1 MNSKK
6 LSPYIILIRPLNF
19 LITFITVI
27 IAAVICNKGSYSS
40 FKVLLAA
47 LTASLTM
54 SAGNVINDFFDING
68 DKINHP
74 ARPLPSGAVS
84 PNAALIYY
92 YILVSASVVIS
103 VFISDLNLIINLTAV
118 ILLYLYS
125 VRLKQIVLLG
135 NIVVASLTAL
145 AFIYGGIA
153 VNNFYYSIIPA
164 LFAFIINL
172 IREIVKDMED
182 SEGDLSEGISSFAAT
197 FGLKSAKNF
206 IIALSILL
214 IIFTAL
220 PYTNGNYSIY
230 YISVILLLFIP
241 VLIYF
246 LFSLN
251 KDDSQKNLNKLSFIL
266 KLDMVFGL
274 IALYLGK

>member
-1 MNSKK
+1 LKK
-6 LSPYIILIRPLNF
+6 LIPYITLIRPLNF

-27 IAAVICNKGSYSS
+27 IAAIICNKGDYSTA
-40 FKVLLAA
+40 KVLLAA
-47 LTASLTM
+47 LTASFTM
-54 SAGNVINDFFDING
+54 SAGNVINDIFDING

-74 ARPLPSGAVS
+74 ARPLPLGAIS
-84 PNAALIYY
+84 LNSALIFY
-92 YILVSASVVIS
+92 YILISASVILS
-103 VFISDLNLIINLTAV
+103 VFISDINLIINLAAV

-125 VRLKQIVLLG
+125 FRLKQIVLLG
-135 NIVVASLTAL
+135 NIVIASLTGL

-164 LFAFIINL
+164 LFAFLINL

-197 FGLKSAKNF
+197 FGLKTAKNF
-206 IIALSILL
+206 IIVLSIFL

-220 PYTNGNYSIY
+220 PYIYGNYGKY
-230 YISVILLLFIP
+230 YLAVILLLFIP
-241 VLIYF
+241 LLIYF
-246 LFSLN
+246 LLSLN

-266 KLDMVFGL
+266 KLDMIFGL